1 MKVNSWTIVAGSCL
15 SVLLALG
22 VFKYN
27 QIQAAIAFGA
37 SFPEPAESVEFA
49 IAQPVEWQ
57 SRVTATGEVVAK
69 NAVNLTNELAG
80 RIIEVGFDGGQR
92 VKKDQILIRLD
103 VSEELARRD
112 AALAEVTLA
121 GLSLQRNISLVDQ
134 GVVSNEA
141 LDNVQAQYNAAS
153 AQVAALD
160 AVILKKTIRA
170 PFDASTGLHELRPG
184 QYLAPRTI
192 VTRLIGVDKNV
203 WIDFDLPQHQ
213 ASIALGDVIEVIGH
227 PNHKAVVVAKDSW
240 VDSVSRHVRYRAEAP
255 LNDDFLP
262 GSFTR
267 VRVPFGNSVS
277 AVMLPASAIRYDSTG
292 ANVYVLVAAEIGA
305 DAPERASKR
314 SVELGAENNQAVII
328 LDGVKA
334 GERVAANGSFKLRE
348 NLLVNAMISAPSPV
362 MTAPIVNQLP

>member
-1 MKVNSWTIVAGSCL
+1 MRVNSWTIVTGSCL
-15 SVLLALG
+15 TVLLALG
-22 VFKYN
+22 AFKYS

-37 SFPEPAESVEFA
+37 SFPEPAESVEYA
-49 IAQPVEWQ
+49 IAQSVEWQ
-57 SRVTATGEVVAK
+57 DKVTATGEVVAK

-92 VKKDQILIRLD
+92 VKKDQVLIRLD

-112 AALAEVTLA
+112 AALAEVKLA
-121 GLSLQRNISLVDQ
+121 GLSLQRNTSLVDQ

-141 LDNVQAQYNAAS
+141 LDNAQAQYNAAS
-153 AQVAALD
+153 AQVAALE

-170 PFDASTGLHELRPG
+170 PFDASTGLHELRAG
-184 QYLAPRTI
+184 QYLAPGTI
-192 VTRLIGVDKNV
+192 ITRLIGVDSSV

-213 ASIALGDVIEVIGH
+213 ASTALGDVIEVVGD
-227 PNHKAVVVAKDSW
+227 PNNRAVVVAKDSW
-240 VDSVSRHVRYRAEAP
+240 VDSASRHVSYRAEASVD
-255 LNDDFLP
+255 DDFLP

-267 VRVPFGNSVS
+267 VRVPFGSPMS

-314 SVELGAENNQAVII
+314 SVELGPEDNQAVII
-328 LDGVKA
+328 LKGVKA

-348 NLLVNAMISAPSPV
+348 NLLVNAVAPALSPII
-362 MTAPIVNQLP
+362 TAPIVK